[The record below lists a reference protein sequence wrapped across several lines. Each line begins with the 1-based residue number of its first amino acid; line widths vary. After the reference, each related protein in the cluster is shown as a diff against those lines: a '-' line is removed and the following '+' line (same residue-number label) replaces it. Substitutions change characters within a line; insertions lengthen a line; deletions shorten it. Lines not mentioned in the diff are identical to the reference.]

1 MFDDIEVGVQYYR
14 ISLQQLNELVDMN
27 TSLSHDLCEAFRY
40 KALKIPALNDYVF
53 APVELIDTIEENDWV
68 LFNTDSMI
76 YHFRT
81 STQPGWDM

>member
-14 ISLQQLNELVDMN
+14 ISVDQLADLLDMH
-27 TSLSHDLCEAFRY
+27 TSLSDLLCDAFRY
-40 KALKIPALNDYVF
+40 KAKKIPALDNYVF
-53 APVELIDTIEENDWV
+53 APVDLIDTIEENDWV